1 MTVQTSGGLIPEFVV
16 GDRLRKAREL
26 TGLTQLQFADEVGVT
41 RNTISA
47 WEASDTLPRP
57 ILLKAWAMRTG
68 VSYDWLATG
77 IDTGPTAPGGG
88 LLNSDRYS
96 GFRGVS
102 VLAPRTY
109 QTLVAA

>member
-1 MTVQTSGGLIPEFVV
+1 M
-16 GDRLRKAREL
+16 
-26 TGLTQLQFADEVGVT
+26 TGLTQSQFAIEVGVT

-68 VSYDWLATG
+68 VSYDWLKTG
-77 IDTGPTAPGGG
+77 SGAPSDGPGGG

-96 GFRGVS
+96 GLRGVS
-102 VLAPRTY
+102 VLTPRT
-109 QTLVAA
+109 QRALVAA